1 MAERASTSAKKLTD
15 DSAPATFSSA
25 QKTFQEEPPERR
37 NSRGPLWAASIGLG
51 EPTEAAPGATEETNE
66 WKHWASGMD
75 LTPSD

>member
-25 QKTFQEEPPERR
+25 QKTFWEEPPERR

-51 EPTEAAPGATEETNE
+51 EPTEAAPGPQR
-66 WKHWASGMD
+66 KLMSGNTGP
-75 LTPSD
+75 LVWT